1 MPSGNSQPRGLEVG
15 RSPGK
20 GKKRSTSGGRLKQR
34 KTLSTKFVW
43 SATSSGTG
51 FQQAHDST
59 RFLPWPG
66 RSPWGKIICGQAEK
80 ANKQQQIQTWPLNE
94 LLRNRGTLQKHIWIK
109 HIKLPAEVLFP
120 SAALLSTSN
129 LWFYHSRKKKK
140 QRVKESG
147 GIASEGHL
155 QRLWHRVTVLHV

>member
-15 RSPGK
+15 RSPRES
-20 GKKRSTSGGRLKQR
+20 KKRSTSGRRLEQR
-34 KTLSTKFVW
+34 KTLSAKFVW
-43 SATSSGTG
+43 STTSSATG

-66 RSPWGKIICGQAEK
+66 RSSWGKIICGQAAK

-109 HIKLPAEVLFP
+109 HTKLPAEVLFS

-129 LWFYHSRKKKK
+129 LWLYRSRRK
-140 QRVKESG
+140 RSRESRSLVELHLR
-147 GIASEGHL
+147 GIFKGCG
-155 QRLWHRVTVLHV
+155 TG